1 MKVARVYLRVST
13 EGQDLSRQESIV
25 KEAEDAGFYIAAVY
39 REKASGVS
47 INRPELQRMIN
58 DLQKDEVVIAE
69 NIDRI
74 SRLPQEE
81 AIELINKIKEKGAKI
96 SIPGIIDLST
106 ISNATDGISKI
117 VLDSIQEMLL
127 KITLQIA
134 HDEYNLRR
142 NRIKKG
148 ISKAKELGKFKGR
161 KPNIKKNNQIVE
173 LRKLGSSISR
183 TAQLTNSSVSQVK
196 LIWAKYKRETNNDR

>member
-25 KEAEDAGFYIAAVY
+25 QEAEEAGFYIAAVY
-39 REKASGVS
+39 REKASGM
-47 INRPELQRMIN
+47 ILNRPELQRMIN
-58 DLQKDEVVIAE
+58 DLQNDEVVIAE

-74 SRLPQEE
+74 SRLPHGE
-81 AIELINKIKEKGAKI
+81 AIDLINKIKEKGAKI

-142 NRIKKG
+142 DRIKKG

-161 KPNIKKNNQIVE
+161 KPNTKKNKQIVE
-173 LRKLGSSISR
+173 LRKLGSSISK
-183 TAQLTNSSVSQVK
+183 TAQLTNSSISQVK
-196 LIWAKYKRETNNDR
+196 LIWAKYKKEISNDR